1 MNVIEISHTL
11 SALTIT
17 LNNPDRGNA
26 LSSEMVQEINQ
37 ALDQAE
43 EENHALVVFQG
54 AGKHFCTGFDL
65 SDLADVDDDILLSRI
80 IQIELLLARIWSAPF
95 LTLALAKGRTFGAGA
110 DLVASCDRRFA
121 QTGAS
126 FSFPGAAF
134 GLVLGTRR
142 LGERIGRDA
151 AQNLILSGATLS
163 DTDSLNAGLLH
174 ALVSDPDEIAA
185 LIETET
191 ITATRLNET
200 TRRQISH
207 ALNPDVA
214 ALDND
219 LANLVR
225 SASAPGLKKRIEDYR
240 ASMMAARRR

>member
-1 MNVIEISHTL
+1 MNAIEVSRK
-11 SALTIT
+11 SSVMTIT

-26 LSSEMVQEINQ
+26 LSPSMVQEINQ
-37 ALDQAE
+37 ALDRAE
-43 EENHALVVFQG
+43 AKSQALVVFQG

-142 LGERIGRDA
+142 LGERIGRDT
-151 AQNLILSGATLS
+151 AQNLILSGGFLS
-163 DTDSLNAGLLH
+163 DIDSLKAGLLH
-174 ALVSDPDEIAA
+174 DLVSLPDEIEA

-191 ITATRLNET
+191 VTARRLNEV
-200 TRRQISH
+200 TRRQISQ
-207 ALNPDVA
+207 ALNPDIA

-225 SASAPGLKKRIEDYR
+225 SASVPGLKKRIEDYR
-240 ASMMAARRR
+240 ASVMAAR